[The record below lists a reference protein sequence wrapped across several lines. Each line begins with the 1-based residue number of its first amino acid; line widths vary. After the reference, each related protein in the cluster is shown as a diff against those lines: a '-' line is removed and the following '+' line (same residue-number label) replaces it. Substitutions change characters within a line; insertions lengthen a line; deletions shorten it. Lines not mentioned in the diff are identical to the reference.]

1 MDMENENKEL
11 ANATDEQTSPPEQIK
26 LGDIVEQSLRREK
39 KQLTKKELWT
49 RIGII
54 SLAVLLAIAI
64 VVVSIVYAMLGRV
77 NRESEMSGDLHINTD
92 IDFPDDVQNI
102 ALIGQDTRVDNEG
115 GLADVIIVLS
125 LDYKRNTIK
134 MTSIAR
140 DSYVDINGRY
150 DKITHAYAYGK
161 APLVVKTLNK
171 NYNMNITD
179 YAYINFFEFV
189 ELVDLV
195 GGVDIDVSESE
206 KNVMNTHYIWHLNQL
221 GLKCEK
227 ITQTGMQH
235 LTGAQALAYCRNRYT
250 GNDVDRGNRHKEVL
264 EAMFNSAK
272 KMPLSKFPGFIGKVL
287 EMCHTTLTDGEL
299 MSIATWAVTKSPS
312 MKMFGLPTPA
322 CKPRSGNDAK
332 INGVWYYIYDL
343 DIATNLLHEFVYEE
357 DASTEPSETRT
368 MPSRK
373 TQATQGTQATQSPQT
388 TRATQAPSVPK
399 APTTTASVIATNS
412 TTSTTAAPTSAAP
425 SAPTSAPSTSS
436 TPSST
441 APVTAPT
448 ESETP
453 SEPQPSEPTV
463 GTAPS
468 DNS

>member
-1 MDMENENKEL
+1 MDMDTENKEL
-11 ANATDEQTSPPEQIK
+11 QPSSEEQPAPPAQVK
-26 LGDIVEQSLRREK
+26 LGDIVEESMRREK
-39 KQLTKKELWT
+39 KTLTKKQLWT
-49 RIGII
+49 RIGLI
-54 SLAVLLAIAI
+54 SLAALAAIAI
-64 VVVSIVYAMLGRV
+64 VVVSVVYAFLGRV
-77 NRESEMSGDLHINTD
+77 NRESEMSGDLHINTNM
-92 IDFPDDVQNI
+92 DFPDDVQNI

-115 GLADVIIVLS
+115 GLADVIIILS

-161 APLVVKTLNK
+161 AKQVVKTLNK

-206 KNVMNTHYIWHLNQL
+206 KNVMNTHYIWHLNSL

-227 ITQTGMQH
+227 ITKTGMQH

-272 KMPLSKFPGFIGKVL
+272 EMPLSKFPSFIGKVL
-287 EMCHTTLTDGEL
+287 EMCHTTMTDSEL
-299 MSIATWAVTKSPS
+299 MTIATWAITKSPS

-322 CKPRSGNDAK
+322 CNPRSGNDAK

-343 DIATNLLHEFVYEE
+343 DIATRLLHEFVYEE

-368 MPSRK
+368 MPTKK
-373 TQATQGTQATQSPQT
+373 TQATQITQATQATSAT
-388 TRATQAPSVPK
+388 TTATQA
-399 APTTTASVIATNS
+399 
-412 TTSTTAAPTSAAP
+412 TSATTAAPTSAT
-425 SAPTSAPSTSS
+425 STQAPTSSTQSTGDTDTATSS
-436 TPSST
+436 TE
-441 APVTAPT
+441 PVTDPT
-448 ESETP
+448 EGDAE
-453 SEPQPSEPTV
+453 E
-463 GTAPS
+463 APELPDDEFDPEES
-468 DNS
+468 GNP